1 MIRKKVNSANMEN
14 KRKILDEHN
23 KLMNKEI
30 IIKTNKLNIH
40 Q

>member
-1 MIRKKVNSANMEN
+1 MEN